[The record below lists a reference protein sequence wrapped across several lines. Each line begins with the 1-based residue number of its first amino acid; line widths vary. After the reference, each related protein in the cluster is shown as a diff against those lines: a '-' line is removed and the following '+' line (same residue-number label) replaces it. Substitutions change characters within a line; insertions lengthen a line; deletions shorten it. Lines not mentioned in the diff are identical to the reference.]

1 MKLNLKEKIDYFKK
15 LIWVFVLILILFNIA
30 LFYFVTWV
38 LYFILLIV
46 WNIALI
52 WGLIPVFIWISK
64 TYLVDSAFDVMND
77 VRSDIADKYDDD
89 IIQVVEK
96 K

>member
-1 MKLNLKEKIDYFKK
+1 MKLNLNEKIGYFKK
-15 LIWVFVLILILFNIA
+15 LIWVFIIILILFNIS
-30 LFYFVTWV
+30 LFYFVSWV